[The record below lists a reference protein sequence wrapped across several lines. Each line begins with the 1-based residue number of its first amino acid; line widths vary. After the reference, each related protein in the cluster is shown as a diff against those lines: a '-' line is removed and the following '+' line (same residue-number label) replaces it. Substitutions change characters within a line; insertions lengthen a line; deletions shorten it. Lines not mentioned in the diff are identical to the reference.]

1 MTWVP
6 SLQLMNDNNFLY
18 ACLSYLQKLPPFSWY
33 FSSLLFLFLPFL
45 CSRVRWVCWGS
56 NISLQVRRKKERG
69 RKKLFFFELLPPPSG
84 PHLSQL
90 SSRVRSGKGTGLLSL
105 LLEISSSPP
114 RLALLDIHS
123 FPAFKSLLYTHTHTH
138 THTHT

>member
-1 MTWVP
+1 VVVKT
-6 SLQLMNDNNFLY
+6 NDAKFKNRNT
-18 ACLSYLQKLPPFSWY
+18 
-33 FSSLLFLFLPFL
+33 
-45 CSRVRWVCWGS
+45 G

-69 RKKLFFFELLPPPSG
+69 RKRLFFFELLPPPSG

-105 LLEISSSPP
+105 LLEISSPP

-123 FPAFKSLLYTHTHTH
+123 FPAFKPLLYTDTHTHIHTHTH
-138 THTHT
+138 K